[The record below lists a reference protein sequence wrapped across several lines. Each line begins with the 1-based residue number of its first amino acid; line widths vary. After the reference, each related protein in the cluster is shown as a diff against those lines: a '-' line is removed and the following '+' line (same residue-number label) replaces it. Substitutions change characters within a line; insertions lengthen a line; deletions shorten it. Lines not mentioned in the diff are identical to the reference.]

1 MNYLLP
7 IANFTTRYYS
17 EADQNHSL
25 SYYAHTIP
33 APPYDYKQQANNDSP
48 KNNIFKGTLG

>member
-33 APPYDYKQQANNDSP
+33 APLYDYTPQAKNDSLP
-48 KNNIFKGTLG
+48 

>member
-25 SYYAHTIP
+25 SCYVHTIP
-33 APPYDYKQQANNDSP
+33 APPYDYKQQAKNDSP
-48 KNNIFKGTLG
+48 PRKAPLKEL